1 MKIELRLIKAGGD
14 AEDYIFPYAFAIVES
29 DNKERKLVLVFK
41 YNIQNIRFNLVI
53 YVHHL

>member
-1 MKIELRLIKAGGD
+1 MKIELILITAGGD
-14 AEDYIFPYAFAIVES
+14 AEDHIFPYVFAIVAS
-29 DNKERKLVLVFK
+29 DNKERELVLVFK